1 MGRAESRWRA
11 TRTRA
16 TGLHRLQVPF
26 LLFLALSAAALHAA
40 CAPGTDR
47 AGDPDR
53 AADTVP
59 TLGLEQGVQD
69 LEAGPVRLELVRASQ
84 TVAAL
89 QPAATIRRSD
99 DASGFDF
106 TPSDWLHRRAADGY
120 VHLGDLTLRLRWDG
134 SGGWKHYSTAAVRR
148 PVHALSAE
156 APVLAAADLTP
167 TLPPDLPLRIRRYWE
182 SDGGRV
188 ALRFEVHNS
197 GTTPVEIGALGIPMV
212 FNNILSERSLDEAH
226 AVASFHDPYVG
237 RDAGY
242 LQVTRLSGQG
252 PALLV
257 VPLGD
262 TPFEAYN
269 PLLSDPTP
277 RGVTFEGFYEWMAHS
292 LAYAEDEWSEA
303 GPWNTPTSATL
314 APGESRSYG
323 VGFLLADEIR
333 SIESTLLANG
343 RPVAVGV
350 PGYVVPMDI
359 EARLFLKHAA
369 AVRTLDVEPAG
380 ALAITPS
387 GEPAGAPAIAAAD
400 PAASGWN
407 AYDVRGRSWGRARVT
422 VTYEDGL
429 EQTIHYK
436 VIKPA
441 AEAVA
446 DLGHFLTT
454 EQWFEKPD
462 DPFGRSPSVISYDYD
477 ERRHVTEDNRAWI
490 AGIGD
495 EGGSGSWLAAI
506 MKQLV
511 QPDAEELAKMQR
523 FVDEV
528 LWGGLQ
534 YAEGE
539 LAYGVRKSMFYYQ
552 PDEMP
557 EGTYSDDVRYGGWSS
572 WDREHAMTV
581 VRSYNYPH
589 VAALHWVLYRLAR
602 NREGLVTNHPWDWYL
617 DRAWRTG
624 QAMVE
629 HAAHYAQFGQ
639 MGGTI
644 FLLILLDLQHEGWTA
659 QAAALET
666 TMRARAEV
674 WRELG
679 YPYGS
684 EMPWDS
690 TGQEEVYAWCRY
702 FGFDEKALVTLNA
715 ILAYTPAVPH
725 WGYNGSAR
733 RYWDFV
739 YAGKL
744 RRIERQLHHYGSALN
759 TIPVLS
765 EYRAHPD
772 DLYLLRVGYA
782 GLMGGIANI
791 TQDGFGPSAFHAYPS
806 TLRIDGYSGDYGPGF
821 LGHAIN
827 TATYVVNDPGFG
839 WLAFGGNLT
848 TGGAGPGGGT
858 AGAVVRV
865 TPLDAARSRVYLAP
879 LGLWLTLDAGTFE
892 AVELSADGVR
902 VILSAATAT
911 LRNARLRVEQP
922 AGVEGVG
929 RIAPTGSYEL
939 ERGAYVV
946 PLGDEPAVVALR
958 GGS

>member
-1 MGRAESRWRA
+1 MGRAEARWRA
-11 TRTRA
+11 ARIRA
-16 TGLHRLQVPF
+16 TGRRRLQV
-26 LLFLALSAAALHAA
+26 LLLALSTAALQAA
-40 CAPGTDR
+40 CAPGRDR
-47 AGDPDR
+47 AGDSDR
-53 AADTVP
+53 AADAVP
-59 TLGLEQGVQD
+59 TLGLDRGVQD
-69 LEAGPVRLELVRASQ
+69 LDAGPLRLGLVRASQ

-89 QPAATIRRSD
+89 QPVATMRSD

-106 TPSDWLHRRAADGY
+106 TPSDWLDRRAADEY

-134 SGGWKHYSTAAVRR
+134 SAGWRHYSTAAARR
-148 PVHALSAE
+148 PVDALPAE

-167 TLPPDLPLRIRRYWE
+167 TLAPDLPLRVRRYWE
-182 SDGGRV
+182 FRGGRL
-188 ALRFEVHNS
+188 ALRFEVHNP

-226 AVASFHDPYVG
+226 AVASFHDPYIG

-292 LAYAEDEWSEA
+292 LAYTEDEWSEA
-303 GPWNTPTSATL
+303 DPWNPPTSATL
-314 APGESRSYG
+314 GAGESRSYG
-323 VGFLLADEIR
+323 VAFVLADEIR
-333 SIESTLLANG
+333 AIEPTLLANG

-350 PGYVVPMDI
+350 PGYVVPLDI
-359 EARLFLKHAA
+359 EARLFLMHGA
-369 AVRTLDVEPAG
+369 AVRTLEVEPPG
-380 ALAITPS
+380 ALTITPS
-387 GEPAGAPAIAAAD
+387 GESAG
-400 PAASGWN
+400 WQ
-407 AYDVRGRSWGRARVT
+407 AYGVRGRSWGRARLT

-429 EQTIHYK
+429 EQSIHYR

-441 AEAVA
+441 ADAVA
-446 DLGHFLTT
+446 DLGRFLTT
-454 EQWFEKPD
+454 EQWFDEPD

-511 QPDAEELAKMQR
+511 QPNPEELARMQR

-528 LWGGLQ
+528 VWGGLQ
-534 YAEGE
+534 YADGE

-581 VRSYNYPH
+581 GRSYNYPH

-602 NREGLVTNHPWDWYL
+602 NREGLVTNQSWDWYL

-639 MGGTI
+639 MGGTV
-644 FLLILLDLQHEGWTA
+644 FLLILLDLQREGWTE

-759 TIPVLS
+759 PIPVLS
-765 EYRAHPD
+765 EYRAHPG

-782 GLMGGIANI
+782 GLMGGITNI
-791 TQDGFGPSAFHAYPS
+791 TEDGFGPSAFHAYPS

-827 TATYVVNDPGFG
+827 TATYVVNDPEFG
-839 WLAFGGNLT
+839 WLAFGGNLA
-848 TGGAGPGGGT
+848 GGAGNSDGSDPGEGSAPDDT
-858 AGAVVRV
+858 AGRTVRV

-902 VILSAATAT
+902 VTLSAATET
-911 LRNARLRVEQP
+911 LPNARLRVEQP
-922 AGVEGVG
+922 AAVVGVG
-929 RIAPTGSYEL
+929 RMAPVGPYGM

-946 PLGDEPAVVALR
+946 PLGDEPTSVVLR
-958 GGS
+958 ARS